1 MIYAALATVLAG
13 PAQADEAFALPSGLT
28 VFLQEVLEEGAGDLR
43 VRYVAE
49 GFDPARLD
57 PELLLADMMALCQI
71 NLAAIGGENVDLGR
85 ITVSIADRAAEF
97 GVLNTDVR
105 QSFEAFTI
113 ADGTCIWEAF

>member
-1 MIYAALATVLAG
+1 MIYVALATGLAA

-28 VFLQEVLEEGAGDLR
+28 VFLHEVLDEGAGDLR

-49 GFDPARLD
+49 GFDPVGLD
-57 PELLLADMMALCQI
+57 PELLLADMSALCQI
-71 NLAAIGGENVDLGR
+71 NLAAIGGEDVDIGR